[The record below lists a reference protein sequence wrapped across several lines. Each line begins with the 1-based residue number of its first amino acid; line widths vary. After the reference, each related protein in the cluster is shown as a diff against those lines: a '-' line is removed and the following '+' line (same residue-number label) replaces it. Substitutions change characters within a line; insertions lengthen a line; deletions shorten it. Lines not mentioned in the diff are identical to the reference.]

1 MVSIF
6 VPIAEG
12 IAVAIFNKYIL
23 NKLDPL
29 GWCYT
34 KCCEEKE
41 EEECASPSTT
51 SVTSDACHIH
61 HF

>member
-1 MVSIF
+1 MF
-6 VPIAEG
+6 EPIAAG

-23 NKLDPL
+23 IKIDPL

-41 EEECASPSTT
+41 EEECASSSST
-51 SVTSDACHIH
+51 SVTSDACHVH

>member
-23 NKLDPL
+23 NKFDPL

-41 EEECASPSTT
+41 EEECVSPSST
-51 SVTSDACHIH
+51 SVTSDACHTH